1 MIQETVWMEPP
12 ISVPT
17 QEWLSKHSEWYE
29 EPEENPVIAVPKS
42 TLIIGA
48 ATVVLI
54 IVTILQ
60 YGGF

>member
-29 EPEENPVIAVPKS
+29 EPEEKEMVAIPKGTLAIALVGLALFVLTVI
-42 TLIIGA
+42 
-48 ATVVLI
+48 
-54 IVTILQ
+54 Q